1 MKTAFNEVLTAQRWF
16 FRALKRGDWLWLL
29 LAILIASATVTF
41 VETLGSTLKTSM
53 LRQAANHLGADLV
66 VRSSREIPA
75 KWQTLAQSLE
85 LETAQSQSLTTMAGY
100 QGQFQLVQLKA
111 VSENFPLRQTP
122 NQTALDFSPT
132 ATQAPSQVSTVWV
145 ESALMS
151 LMNLSENSDITLGRS
166 QFRLAGQFK
175 AAGDFSGMGSFAYQ
189 MQIPLS
195 ELEATGLKGPGS
207 RIQYELAVAGQPDA
221 LAQFSQQLQSENS
234 PHFQVIS
241 AQAPSQDLAKS
252 LDTAWLFLEL
262 AALSAVLV
270 AGLSILIAS
279 RFYLQRWQA
288 SIALMRAFGATQAQM
303 SRLFAYQ
310 MTWLA
315 ILGSGL
321 GVILGAA
328 LFHLSLPLLHQYFED
343 LVLPNFNGIYFQGFV
358 MGGLVLWS
366 FAWQAFRQAVQ
377 TSPMQLL
384 KDSMVTTKMQSWLI
398 SLGLILLLVISITG
412 AVTWILLGLVVAAS
426 VLYGASLLLIRLL
439 RVWQTQSKGWL
450 KISLAALTKSPGLV
464 KIQLISIGLVLF
476 VLMVMTF
483 VRQDLM
489 QSWQTALPA
498 ETPDTFL
505 INVQPDQKV
514 TVESL
519 LAQHQIQTQLV
530 PMVRGR
536 LVAINDTPLNAQQ
549 QTEDRARRLLE
560 RESNIAVLS
569 APPAYNKIIEQLASN
584 GDNTQQKSLPS
595 VSVEQSMAEL
605 FHLKLNDQLT
615 FNLAGQQRQYQLT
628 SIRQVEW
635 QSLRLN
641 FFFIIQPEAEVTLP
655 ISYISN
661 FALKP
666 HKVTANELT
675 QQLAK
680 SAPGVLLIDA
690 EKILAQIQ
698 TIMTQASWG
707 VSALYGFT
715 LVASLI
721 VLFTATLA
729 SQQSRVQSWM
739 LLRTLGASH
748 ATLVKV
754 GLTEFIILGA
764 LAGILA
770 ATLAQLASLIISQWL
785 LDLPLNFNPLLWIS
799 SLIIGIAI
807 LVAIGWLTQRRY
819 LNHSSRQMAQ
829 KWS

>member
-1 MKTAFNEVLTAQRWF
+1 MKIFNEVVTAQRWF

-66 VRSSREIPA
+66 IRSSREIPA
-75 KWQTLAQSLE
+75 KWQTLAETLD
-85 LETAQSQSLTTMAGY
+85 LETAQAQSLTTMAAH

-111 VSENFPLRQTP
+111 VSEKMPLRQ
-122 NQTALDFSPT
+122 S
-132 ATQAPSQVSTVWV
+132 PSQQRLNFTPSEQPGLPVVWV
-145 ESALMS
+145 EDALMPLMS
-151 LMNLSENSDITLGRS
+151 LTENSEISLGKT
-166 QFRLAGQFK
+166 QFRLAGSFK
-175 AAGDFSGMGSFAYQ
+175 AAGGFSGMGGFAYQ
-189 MQIPLS
+189 MQIRLS
-195 ELEATGLKGPGS
+195 ELAETALKGPGS
-207 RIQYELAVAGQPDA
+207 RIRYELAVAGEAAA
-221 LAQFSQQLQSENS
+221 LQQFSQQLDAENS
-234 PHFQVIS
+234 PHLQVIS

-262 AALSAVLV
+262 AGLSAVLV

-279 RFYLQRWQA
+279 RFYLQRWQNT
-288 SIALMRAFGATQAQM
+288 IALMRAFGATQAQM
-303 SRLFAYQ
+303 SRLFGFQ
-310 MTWLA
+310 MTLLA

-321 GVILGAA
+321 GVLLGAV
-328 LFHLSLPLLHQYFED
+328 LLQLSVPFLHQYFED
-343 LVLPNFNGIYFQGFV
+343 LVLPSFHSAYFQGFL

-384 KDSMVTTKMQSWLI
+384 KNTVIAPKMQPWII

-412 AVTWILLGLVVAAS
+412 AVTWILLGLVVAAG
-426 VLYGASLLLIRLL
+426 VLYGASRLLIRFLQA
-439 RVWQTQSKGWL
+439 WQTQSRGWL
-450 KISLAALTKSPGLV
+450 KLSLAALTKSPGLV

-489 QSWQTALPA
+489 QSWQAALPA
-498 ETPDTFL
+498 DTPDTFL
-505 INVQPDQKV
+505 INIQPDQK
-514 TVESL
+514 TAVETL
-519 LAQHQIQTQLV
+519 LTNNHIETELV

-536 LVAINDTPLNAQQ
+536 LVAINDKPIQGQQ

-560 RESNIAVLS
+560 REANIAVLDK
-569 APPAYNKIIEQLASN
+569 PPAYNEIVEQAKVSN
-584 GDNTQQKSLPS
+584 VTDSIQSLPT
-595 VSVEQSMAEL
+595 VSVEQSIAKL
-605 FHLKLNDQLT
+605 FNLQLNDRLT
-615 FNLAGQQRQYQLT
+615 FSLSGQQRHYRLD

-641 FFFIIQPEAEVTLP
+641 FFFVIQPEADVALP

-666 HKVTANELT
+666 RAIEANQLT
-675 QQLAK
+675 QQLAEA
-680 SAPGVLLIDA
+680 APGVLLIDA

-715 LVASLI
+715 LMASLI

-739 LLRTLGASH
+739 LLRTLGANH

-754 GLTEFIILGA
+754 GLTEFMILGA
-764 LAGILA
+764 LAGFLA
-770 ATLAQLASLIISQWL
+770 ATLAQLASFLISQWL
-785 LDLPLNFNPLLWIS
+785 LDLPLHFNPLLWLT
-799 SLIIGIAI
+799 SLLAGILI
-807 LVAIGWLTQRRY
+807 LLTIGWLTQRRY
-819 LNHSSRQMAQ
+819 LKHSSLHMAQ
-829 KWS
+829 KWT